1 MQLLLR
7 TILDIIRLKKGPE
20 DVPHSIF
27 VLIFAVGLLI
37 CALFA
42 SEALMQKSPEG
53 SITLSIIVSFFGY
66 LIYWLVLFATG
77 FKHRFLPTVS
87 CVIACGSVLTI
98 LTVAVFMLLKPVLG
112 NGSASILAWLILMWA
127 IPVKGHII
135 ARAIEQ
141 HWYIGITIAFIVYF
155 VQRISYEALTTYQVN

>member
-1 MQLLLR
+1 MQLLLH

-20 DVPHSIF
+20 HVPHSIF
-27 VLIFAVGLLI
+27 VLIFAVGLAI
-37 CALFA
+37 FSLFA
-42 SEALMQKSPEG
+42 AEALMQQSPDG
-53 SITLSIIVSFFGY
+53 SVILSIVVSFFGY
-66 LIYWLVLFATG
+66 VIYWLVLFATG
-77 FKHRFLPTVS
+77 FKHRFLPTIS
-87 CVIACGSVLTI
+87 CIIACHAVLTI

-112 NGSASILAWLILMWA
+112 NAASVLAWLILMWA

-141 HWYIGITIAFIVYF
+141 HWYIGITIAFIVYL

>member
-1 MQLLLR
+1 M
-7 TILDIIRLKKGPE
+7 KKGPE

-37 CALFA
+37 FALFA
-42 SEALMQKSPEG
+42 SEALMQQSPEG
-53 SITLSIIVSFFGY
+53 SVTLSIAVSFFGY

-87 CVIACGSVLTI
+87 CIIACGSVLTI

-112 NGSASILAWLILMWA
+112 NGASILAWLILMWA
-127 IPVKGHII
+127 IPIKGHII

-141 HWYIGITIAFIVYF
+141 HWYIGITIAFIVYI
-155 VQRISYEALTTYQVN
+155 VQRVIYEALTTYQVN